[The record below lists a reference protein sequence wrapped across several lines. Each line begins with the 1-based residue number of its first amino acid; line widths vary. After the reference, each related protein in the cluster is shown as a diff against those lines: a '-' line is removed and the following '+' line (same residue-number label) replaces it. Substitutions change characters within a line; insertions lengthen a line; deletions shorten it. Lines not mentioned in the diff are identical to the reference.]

1 MTGVRGRRA
10 SIAAA
15 AALAAILAAAG
26 APAAWAQAGAD
37 ALGAPP
43 SGEYRSAVTVGSGAL
58 LPTDGY
64 EYRFSTTG
72 EWRRLDRP
80 LSLDAFPGE
89 RRVYRLFVRQSG
101 RSETI
106 LDYVIDRRPPDAPT
120 LSPPAGDAG
129 PSLVVGVAAAPGS
142 VIMLSLDGAPF
153 SVFDPAA
160 PPAVQAKAD
169 STRVV
174 WAAAYAIDPAG
185 NAGAIA
191 RSAWRLVPAGLV
203 PSHAFRSEVS
213 LPGSQTPAGL
223 PAGSPALS
231 AAYEARRGL
240 VVTLTVPPG
249 STPLLS
255 CDSSPADPGLPGYAR
270 LGPSAS
276 NKQPWRVLLKDGA
289 LHFYEDKAPGYSDA
303 FAFDI
308 QRIDMGIAAA
318 HADLALRERG
328 ISGRFDPDVRLD
340 VRLPERLVYAFSW
353 LREA

>member
-1 MTGVRGRRA
+1 MTGGRGRRA

-15 AALAAILAAAG
+15 AALAAIVAAAG
-26 APAAWAQAGAD
+26 TPAVWAQAGAD

-64 EYRFSTTG
+64 EYRFSATG

-106 LDYVIDRRPPDAPT
+106 LDYVIDRRPPDAPA

-174 WAAAYAIDPAG
+174 WAAAYAIDPA
-185 NAGAIA
+185 IA
-191 RSAWRLVPAGLV
+191 AKRAASTRDSAHGVEIQSAR
-203 PSHAFRSEVS
+203 
-213 LPGSQTPAGL
+213 TPAGIQL
-223 PAGSPALS
+223 SWLGAAGH
-231 AAYEARRGL
+231 
-240 VVTLTVPPG
+240 
-249 STPLLS
+249 
-255 CDSSPADPGLPGYAR
+255 GYAVWSCAS
-270 LGPSAS
+270 LGS
-276 NKQPWRVLLKDGA
+276 DGQWTLVPGA
-289 LHFYEDKAPGYSDA
+289 ENLVGTGEIISMEIPATDAPG
-303 FAFDI
+303 
-308 QRIDMGIAAA
+308 
-318 HADLALRERG
+318 
-328 ISGRFDPDVRLD
+328 RFFRVAE
-340 VRLPERLVYAFSW
+340 LP
-353 LREA
+353 